1 MGREPGIPGF
11 TCQGILGHALGA
23 TPVKSEGLQQR
34 LLWIPL
40 ELENWDSLSEVTRM
54 NTGGGHL
61 PVSGHIDHLLGKEA

>member
-40 ELENWDSLSEVTRM
+40 ELKNWEGLSEVT
-54 NTGGGHL
+54 
-61 PVSGHIDHLLGKEA
+61 